1 MSSIEIR
8 ERSKDRQEE
17 KQGAKYCSP
26 LREKTQPDS
35 NDDVTEEEWLQPE
48 GHSPVPVPQLSRVP
62 VLMYGKQSGRPL
74 RWHSVFYRLS
84 PLLAFGTTE

>member
-35 NDDVTEEEWLQPE
+35 NHDATEEEWLQPE
-48 GHSPVPVPQLSRVP
+48 GHSPVPVPQFSGSCAHVRKAEWQTTPMAFSLLQIVP
-62 VLMYGKQSGRPL
+62 STCIWYN
-74 RWHSVFYRLS
+74 
-84 PLLAFGTTE
+84 